1 MKRRAGIAFLLAAII
16 FSSSLLFAET
26 YLYSPLQNKWT
37 GGVSG
42 DVLSSQIANGSLY
55 VLTAHIT
62 NFNGN
67 SYYYTAYRFNLSTG
81 IFGGGE
87 YGNRH
92 PVPDYE
98 PHNYWN
104 DPYPEH
110 PSPANGVELPSGKY
124 VMQ

>member
-81 IFGGGE
+81 TRVWSSSTHNITGSPE
-87 YGNRH
+87 ILMEPSHYG
-92 PVPDYE
+92 PLLKG
-98 PHNYWN
+98 
-104 DPYPEH
+104 
-110 PSPANGVELPSGKY
+110 S
-124 VMQ
+124 